1 MSNVGTFHPDFCS
14 LLTFCSQAHAFHDPV
29 NWGHL
34 LAETRSIVPRILT
47 DRFWQVG
54 ISAGT
59 RDEFYAKVG
68 GTKTTVEGL
77 ASSVRATL
85 RAVRE
90 TGYRIL
96 FYLSL
101 LGEDF
106 YGCPDLPESL
116 SQALFTDAYV
126 LSTHQMVILVEMMR
140 SIVNNCPDVLRYYF
154 LRPVLSGLF
163 EQIDRKV
170 SMEWDRIE
178 QRAESVS
185 ENDNLAEEMRDDSI
199 LRQLTFTSVTLTVT
213 LLEPPKRGKWSK
225 RDSFM

>member
-1 MSNVGTFHPDFCS
+1 MSIIGTFNNEFCLS
-14 LLTFCSQAHAFHDPV
+14 LTISSQAHAFHNPV

-34 LAETRSIVPRILT
+34 PAEIRSIVPRILT

-54 ISAGT
+54 ISTGS

-101 LGEDF
+101 LGEEF
-106 YGCPDLPESL
+106 YGCPDLPKSL
-116 SQALFTDAYV
+116 SHALFTNACA
-126 LSTHQMVILVEMMR
+126 LSTHQMVILVETMR
-140 SIVNNCPDVLRYYF
+140 PIINNCPDVLRYYF
-154 LRPVLSGLF
+154 LRPVLSELF

-178 QRAESVS
+178 QRAETGS
-185 ENDNLAEEMRDDSI
+185 ENDNLAEEMKDDSI
-199 LRQLTFTSVTLTVT
+199 LRQLTFASVMLTNT
-213 LLEPPKRGKWSK
+213 LLEPQKRGGSSN
-225 RDSFM
+225 RH